1 MDIKVKIEKIVKKIT
16 SDKNLLSEFKSNPVK
31 VGEKLI
37 GIDLPDDKINSIVD
51 GVKAKISVD
60 DAKKFLD
67 PDGDGKL
74 DADDA
79 KAAISKLTGIF
90 KK

>member
-1 MDIKVKIEKIVKKIT
+1 MDIKAKIEDIVKKIT

-31 VGEKLI
+31 VVEKLI
-37 GIDLPDDKINSIVD
+37 GIDLPDDKIKSIVD

-67 PDGDGKL
+67 SDGDGKL

>member
-1 MDIKVKIEKIVKKIT
+1 MDIKVKIEEIVKKIT
-16 SDKNLLSEFKSNPVK
+16 SDKNLMSEFKSNPVK
-31 VGEKLI
+31 VVEKLI

-67 PDGDGKL
+67 SDGDGKL

>member
-1 MDIKVKIEKIVKKIT
+1 MDIKAKIEEIVKKIT
-16 SDKNLLSEFKSNPVK
+16 SDKSLLTEFKSNPVK
-31 VGEKLI
+31 VIEGLI
-37 GIDLPDDKINSIVD
+37 GVDLPDDKIKSIVD
-51 GVKAKISVD
+51 GVKAKINLD

-67 PDGDGKL
+67 ADGDGKL

-79 KAAISKLTGIF
+79 KSAISKLSGLF

>member
-1 MDIKVKIEKIVKKIT
+1 MDIKAKIEEIVKKIM

-31 VGEKLI
+31 VVEKLI
-37 GIDLPDDKINSIVD
+37 GIDLPDDKIKSIVD

-67 PDGDGKL
+67 SDGDGKL